1 MISVC
6 PARPEN
12 HAGRNAR
19 CPSRQSAV
27 PISRAETGS
36 GLPARTCQA
45 RRVLF
50 SCKQLGLSKSVAGR
64 CRVELR
70 RLVASGGALRNRQG
84 NRVANFADRECTL
97 CGSEQTAK
105 KIALITEWSQSFIY
119 TPPVD
124 RSQRRTRITT
134 FRVIAVSVSTV
145 CAQEESAPAKSATG
159 MNTDKR
165 IPGMQENMKATRGM
179 GGHTMMSGG
188 VHDEGR

>member
-1 MISVC
+1 MLLVD
-6 PARPEN
+6 
-12 HAGRNAR
+12 
-19 CPSRQSAV
+19 
-27 PISRAETGS
+27 
-36 GLPARTCQA
+36 
-45 RRVLF
+45 
-50 SCKQLGLSKSVAGR
+50 
-64 CRVELR
+64 VESNCG

-105 KIALITEWSQSFIY
+105 KIAFITEWSQSFIY

-145 CAQEESAPAKSATG
+145 CAQEESAPAKPATG

-165 IPGMQENMKATRGM
+165 MPGMQENMKAMRGM

-188 VHDEGR
+188 VHGGMMKGGDMKPRREMMEKRMDMMEMMMEQMMLRDLTKQSLPAK